1 MDDIIVGFEC
11 GGVPAKLN
19 LQAKRKIQISATNSD
34 FADLRPAVTTRASR
48 SFNAKYDAYGFAVEH
63 VAENRFRT
71 LRRLID
77 WAQAS
82 PTGEHFAA
90 RFAPG
95 GSAASAERKMRD
107 ELLSSINFTSSQDER
122 DFYARF
128 VALKLKGLTEGGP
141 LRTEVVN
148 RLQELVAGD

>member
-1 MDDIIVGFEC
+1 MDDIIVGFES

-34 FADLRPAVTTRASR
+34 FADVLTRAVTTRASR
-48 SFNAKYDAYGFAVEH
+48 SFNAEYDAYGFAVEH

-95 GSAASAERKMRD
+95 GSAPSKRR
-107 ELLSSINFTSSQDER
+107 TQD
-122 DFYARF
+122 AR
-128 VALKLKGLTEGGP
+128 
-141 LRTEVVN
+141 
-148 RLQELVAGD
+148 

>member
-48 SFNAKYDAYGFAVEH
+48 SFNAEYDAYGFAVEH

-95 GSAASAERKMRD
+95 GLGPKQAPNPRCAMSFCLPSTLHRRRTNAVSTHGS
-107 ELLSSINFTSSQDER
+107 LLSSLKVSQWAVR
-122 DFYARF
+122 
-128 VALKLKGLTEGGP
+128 
-141 LRTEVVN
+141 
-148 RLQELVAGD
+148 

>member
-1 MDDIIVGFEC
+1 M
-11 GGVPAKLN
+11 
-19 LQAKRKIQISATNSD
+19 
-34 FADLRPAVTTRASR
+34 
-48 SFNAKYDAYGFAVEH
+48 
-63 VAENRFRT
+63 AENRFRT

-90 RFAPG
+90 QFAPG
-95 GSAASAERKMRD
+95 GSAASAERNMRD
-107 ELLSSINFTSSQDER
+107 DLLSSINVTSSQDER

-128 VALKLKGLTEGGP
+128 VALKLEGLTEGGP

-148 RLQELVAGD
+148 RLQELVVGNEDGQDVLLAILR

>member
-34 FADLRPAVTTRASR
+34 FADVLTRAVTTRASR
-48 SFNAKYDAYGFAVEH
+48 SPNAEYDAYGFAVEH

-77 WAQAS
+77 RAQAS

-95 GSAASAERKMRD
+95 GSAPSKRR
-107 ELLSSINFTSSQDER
+107 TQD
-122 DFYARF
+122 AR
-128 VALKLKGLTEGGP
+128 
-141 LRTEVVN
+141 
-148 RLQELVAGD
+148 